1 MRELIE
7 QIEKHFTIVETR
19 TTESGA
25 YVITINEKML
35 SKSDTD
41 NIFAINKL
49 FIIGTNFQ
57 TNQITLNLYEK

>member
-1 MRELIE
+1 MKELIE
-7 QIEKHFTIVETR
+7 QIEKHFTVVETR
-19 TTESGA
+19 TTEHGA

-49 FIIGTNFQ
+49 FIIGTNFK
-57 TNQITLNLYEK
+57 TNQITLNLYL

>member
-1 MRELIE
+1 MKELIE
-7 QIEKHFTIVETR
+7 KIEKHFTVVETR
-19 TTESGA
+19 TTEHGA
-25 YVITINEKML
+25 YVITINEKAL

-49 FIIGTNFQ
+49 FIIGTNFK